1 MNAIVLEQSKISEL
15 KSLVKE
21 IEELENVTAFLNGLD
36 YEQQTRLENLRSQVN
51 RLIKK
56 L

>member
-1 MNAIVLEQSKISEL
+1 MNATVLTQNKISEL

-21 IEELENVTAFLNGLD
+21 IELIENDKSTFGNLD

>member
-1 MNAIVLEQSKISEL
+1 MNATVLTQNKISEL

-21 IEELENVTAFLNGLD
+21 IELIENDKSTFGNLD
-36 YEQQTRLENLRSQVN
+36 YEQQTMLENLRSQVN

>member
-1 MNAIVLEQSKISEL
+1 MNATVLEQTKISEL
-15 KSLVKE
+15 KSLVNE
-21 IEELENVTAFLNGLD
+21 IEELEYIAPAFALT